1 MVADLR
7 RMGIR
12 DERVLEA
19 VSGVERHRFVPDGV
33 RDLSYADGPLP
44 IGHGQTISQPYMV
57 AAMSEAL
64 ELTGDE
70 RVLEIGT
77 GSGYQCA
84 VLSRLAAEVISVERI
99 PELAEAARNALAEAG
114 CDNVR
119 VVVADGTQGVPEY
132 APYDAVLVTAG
143 APGLPQPLAEQL
155 AEGGVLVIPEGGRGY
170 QTLTRYRKRDGNM
183 TVEALMACV
192 FVPLLGAH
200 GWME

>member
-64 ELTGDE
+64 GLTGDE

-84 VLSRLAAEVISVERI
+84 VLSRLAAEVISVERL
-99 PELAEAARNALAEAG
+99 PELAEAARNALTEAG

-119 VVVADGTQGVPEY
+119 VVVGDGTRGVPEY

-143 APGLPQPLAEQL
+143 APGLPRPLAEQL

-183 TVEALMACV
+183 TGEALMACV